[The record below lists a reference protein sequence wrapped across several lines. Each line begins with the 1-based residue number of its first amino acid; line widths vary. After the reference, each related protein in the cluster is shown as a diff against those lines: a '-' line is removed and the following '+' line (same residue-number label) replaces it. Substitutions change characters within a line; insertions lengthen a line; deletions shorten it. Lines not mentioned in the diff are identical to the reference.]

1 MATPFYWLG
10 CYVNILRPAI
20 GLDFSKVLFE
30 SVLEILDLTTHT
42 SIFITYYYSVIAAA
56 AFHIR
61 LQSFKWLKY
70 ATGYEY
76 EQIRPCVRAM
86 VAFLKIPHALE
97 FPSPEERISGPEFD
111 RIIVRNNS
119 ILKQLLVQQ
128 FYEFSC
134 FIRCRTKLNWANYRV
149 FAFDDEECVV
159 YIIMFI

>member
-1 MATPFYWLG
+1 M
-10 CYVNILRPAI
+10 I
-20 GLDFSKVLFE
+20 GHDFSKTLFE

-42 SIFITYYYSVIAAA
+42 SIFINYYYSVIAAA

-86 VAFLKIPHALE
+86 AAFLNIPHALE
-97 FPSPEERISGPEFD
+97 FPSPETRINGPEFD

-119 ILKQLLVQQ
+119 ILKQLLVS
-128 FYEFSC
+128 FVFFVEVHCNGYRSKSSWV
-134 FIRCRTKLNWANYRV
+134 IYRV
-149 FAFDDEECVV
+149 FC
-159 YIIMFI
+159 